1 MKMAN
6 HRLDYRRIGLVC
18 AALAA
23 TAVLASGALAA
34 GEAVSPPLLLAQ
46 FDSGPAA
53 SPAPAGGFKW
63 EMPVKIGAVVAVALV
78 ACMVCYFVIYPTIL
92 RSGRV
97 LPVTLFG
104 RMSALAWLITC
115 ITALAVLWDNLVW
128 ADEFGAT
135 NFWREHG
142 GRIAVLAVG
151 IGFAFVWM
159 YLWRSE
165 APQKSTATQLA
176 K

>member
-1 MKMAN
+1 MTEL
-6 HRLDYRRIGLVC
+6 LDGLTQWINQHHQWLGVAIFIISFLECLALAGLVVPGTVILF
-18 AALAA
+18 A
-23 TAVLASGALAA
+23 
-34 GEAVSPPLLLAQ
+34 
-46 FDSGPAA
+46 
-53 SPAPAGGFKW
+53 
-63 EMPVKIGAVVAVALV
+63 VAVALV
-78 ACMVCYFVIYPTIL
+78 ACMICYFVIYPTVL

-115 ITALAVLWDNLVW
+115 ITALAVLWYDLVW
-128 ADEFGAT
+128 PDEFGAT

-142 GRIAVLAVG
+142 GRIAVLAVV